1 MISYKIKT
9 RCTKLNKKLKL
20 FGKTMF
26 SMSEFLDDEQP
37 QLVIVVFLSRISTF
51 WSLSHHLLSEL
62 PALLVVFRLNSI
74 LILVLIKLHSYTDRL
89 NSGTFGYKQWV
100 LLQAFRNYLLLL
112 LVSNNP
118 VNKNT
123 QPTIFCSLER
133 LYTEDEVEW
142 EGKMSASEAIATSL
156 RVVTAPSTSQDA
168 SKSRRLAHLSALV
181 KMWQKREA
189 ESDNDGLRLHEIMLW

>member
-1 MISYKIKT
+1 MSNKCIYKLIS
-9 RCTKLNKKLKL
+9 
-20 FGKTMF
+20 F
-26 SMSEFLDDEQP
+26 
-37 QLVIVVFLSRISTF
+37 
-51 WSLSHHLLSEL
+51 
-62 PALLVVFRLNSI
+62 
-74 LILVLIKLHSYTDRL
+74 VL
-89 NSGTFGYKQWV
+89 
-100 LLQAFRNYLLLL
+100 
-112 LVSNNP
+112 
-118 VNKNT
+118 
-123 QPTIFCSLER
+123 LER